1 MTETFDLSKI
11 RKGLQIQDE
20 ELLNKY
26 LKEIWS
32 DLSKRTKDTT
42 KGITKVTFNKY
53 YDLPGIIS
61 ERLFSCFDKDKDG
74 ILNLKEFTNGMQS
87 LFSKAESFDSLAKFI
102 FNLYDFNSS
111 GIIKKDDVRV
121 VLSYVPLSDSSS
133 NIKENVELVK
143 DKFEDR
149 VESQEQLFHILNIAF
164 KGKDK
169 MNFEEYIKVVKNIN
183 SDIFILLLMFLLEK
197 KPFSNYS
204 IQLHSMNIESPS
216 LHLSAT
222 PQLIPQQIASPSLH
236 SRFLSLKLRKKKLDK
251 NKNKGLAKATN
262 LLQLYSGVDNTKV
275 KEEKKDKNK
284 EESKDLK
291 EKRPQRRMRINLNN
305 LTDKTPGLSKNTF
318 TFGKDRENEDNKE
331 DDNAQDDIEEENFV
345 RYEGYVYKYS
355 QTQKK
360 MKRTYFRLIGKDL
373 YYYKKKEEKN
383 HRGMHNLSGVFIK
396 KGDDFEYDGKK
407 YLSIVIVYKSEK
419 SYYFDNENDFNIWM
433 EKLNAAVQNKSL
445 FDKYEVKQKI
455 GKGKFGLV
463 KFGIN
468 KETKQQVAIK
478 IMAKK
483 NMDKSDLELAKVE
496 IDILKIGQHPNI
508 IKLYDIYENENYIY
522 IIMEY
527 CSGGDLLSYFEHYEY
542 ELKETKVCEIIH
554 KLSMAIYYLHSYG
567 IVHRDL
573 KPENILMTDL
583 TPEAD
588 IRLLDFGLSKI
599 VGNEEKCTEPY
610 GTLSFVAPEVLQ
622 GKPYDKSVDL
632 WSIGIITFLL
642 LCGYLPFDD
651 KHSEREIARQTIQ
664 DPVPF
669 ESKIWNKYSSE
680 AKNFVERFVREY
692 LNYLIYKFLGIKSY
706 RFKDI
711 KSGHYLIK
719 DLEQKCLLRGK
730 DLAENFAQWFDE
742 LYLGKYD
749 LIPFFKVN
757 RINDD
762 LFELKIHVKNRE
774 SGDTIIMDD
783 LYHKDEIW
791 GLKSEDIG
799 KIIEKQLNYAVRY
812 MPELEN
818 LFEDEEKLE
827 SAVKAEVKQLSNQL
841 APYKRPINIVVRTQ
855 TLPRT
860 ATSKIKRKE
869 VKALLTECVK

>member
-1 MTETFDLSKI
+1 MIETFDLSKI
-11 RKGLQIQDE
+11 RKGLQIPDD

-32 DLSKRTKDTT
+32 DLSKRTKDTTKDTT

-61 ERLFSCFDKDKDG
+61 EKLFSYFDKDKDG
-74 ILNLKEFTNGMQS
+74 ILNLTEFTTGMQS
-87 LFSKAESFDSLAKFI
+87 LFSQNESFDSLAKFI
-102 FNLYDFNSS
+102 FNLYDFNST

-121 VLSYVPLSDSSS
+121 VLSYVPLQNDISS
-133 NIKENVELVK
+133 NIKDNVELVN

-164 KGKDK
+164 KNKEK
-169 MNFEEYIKVVKNIN
+169 MNFEEYINIIKNVN

-204 IQLHSMNIESPS
+204 IQLHSLTMESP
-216 LHLSAT
+216 HLQISAT
-222 PQLIPQQIASPSLH
+222 PTLLPQNIASPSLH
-236 SRFLSLKLRKKKLDK
+236 SRFLSPKLKKERLDK
-251 NKNKGLAKATN
+251 TKNNKGLSKATN
-262 LLQLYSGVDNTKV
+262 LLQLYSGVDNSKTN
-275 KEEKKDKNK
+275 KEEKKEKKK

-291 EKRPQRRMRINLNN
+291 EKRPQRRIRMNLNN
-305 LTDKTPGLSKNTF
+305 LTDKTPELSKNTF
-318 TFGKDRENEDNKE
+318 TFGKNQENEENKAEE
-331 DDNAQDDIEEENFV
+331 DMIGDIEEEQFV

-360 MKRTYFRLIGKDL
+360 MKRTYFRLVGKDL

-407 YLSIVIVYKSEK
+407 YLSIVMLYKSEK
-419 SYYFDNENDFNIWM
+419 SYYFDNEQDFNIWF
-433 EKLNAAVQNKSL
+433 EKLNQAIQNKSL
-445 FDKYEVKQKI
+445 FDKYEVRQKI

-463 KFGIN
+463 KCGIN

-542 ELKETKVCEIIH
+542 ELKETRVCEIIH

-583 TPEAD
+583 SPGAD

-599 VGNEEKCTEPY
+599 IGNEEKCTEPY

-669 ESKIWNKYSSE
+669 ESKIWNKYTPE
-680 AKNFVERFVREY
+680 AKNFVEGLLQKKPEKRFT
-692 LNYLIYKFLGIKSY
+692 IKEILEHPWIKKMDKVPEK
-706 RFKDI
+706 RKD
-711 KSGHYLIK
+711 
-719 DLEQKCLLRGK
+719 
-730 DLAENFAQWFDE
+730 N
-742 LYLGKYD
+742 
-749 LIPFFKVN
+749 
-757 RINDD
+757 
-762 LFELKIHVKNRE
+762 
-774 SGDTIIMDD
+774 
-783 LYHKDEIW
+783 
-791 GLKSEDIG
+791 KSES
-799 KIIEKQLNYAVRY
+799 KFFFY
-812 MPELEN
+812 
-818 LFEDEEKLE
+818 
-827 SAVKAEVKQLSNQL
+827 
-841 APYKRPINIVVRTQ
+841 
-855 TLPRT
+855 
-860 ATSKIKRKE
+860 TSKKE
-869 VKALLTECVK
+869 

>member
-1 MTETFDLSKI
+1 MQGDTLDLSKI
-11 RKGLQIQDE
+11 RKGLQIQDK

-32 DLSKRTKDTT
+32 DLSKRTIENS

-61 ERLFSCFDKDKDG
+61 ERMFAYFDKDKDG
-74 ILNLKEFTNGMQS
+74 ALSLNEFVNGMQS
-87 LFSKAESFDSLAKFI
+87 LFSQEESFDSLAKFI
-102 FNLYDFNSS
+102 FNLYDFNST

-121 VLSYVPLSDSSS
+121 VLSYVPLQRNDTTTVIKD
-133 NIKENVELVK
+133 NIEIVE

-164 KGKDK
+164 KNKEE
-169 MNFEEYIKVVKNIN
+169 MNFEEYINVIKNVN

-197 KPFSNYS
+197 KPFSSYS
-204 IQLHSMNIESPS
+204 IQLYALNPDTSKLVSS
-216 LHLSAT
+216 T
-222 PQLIPQQIASPSLH
+222 PKLQPQKIASPSLQ
-236 SRFLSLKLRKKKLDK
+236 SRFLSPKLKNKKLDSSK
-251 NKNKGLAKATN
+251 KKGLSQAAN
-262 LLQLYSGVDNTKV
+262 LLQLYSGVDPNKSKKE
-275 KEEKKDKNK
+275 KEEKEKVKDKDKDKKK
-284 EESKDLK
+284 EETKDGK
-291 EKRPQRRMRINLNN
+291 PRPQRRVRIKLDNLV
-305 LTDKTPGLSKNTF
+305 DKSPELSKNTF
-318 TFGKDRENEDNKE
+318 TFGKNVKNEENTSTTTETKDE
-331 DDNAQDDIEEENFV
+331 DDDLFDIQEDQCV
-345 RYEGYVYKYS
+345 QYEGYVYKYS
-355 QTQKK
+355 QSQKK
-360 MKRTYFRLIGKDL
+360 IKKTYFKLVGKDL
-373 YYYKKKEEKN
+373 YYYKKKEETN

-396 KGDDFEYDGKK
+396 RGEDFEFEGKK
-407 YLSIVIVYKSEK
+407 YYSIVILYKNEK
-419 SYYFDNENDFNIWM
+419 AYYFDNEKDFNIWF
-433 EKLNAAVQNKSL
+433 EKLNQAIQNKSL

-463 KFGIN
+463 KCGIN
-468 KETKQQVAIK
+468 KETKKPVAIK

-527 CSGGDLLSYFEHYEY
+527 CSGGDLLSYFEYHEY
-542 ELKETKVCEIIH
+542 ELPETKVCEIIH

-583 TPEAD
+583 SMQAD

-599 VGNEEKCTEPY
+599 VGNDEKCTEPY

-669 ESKIWNKYSSE
+669 EEKIWSKYSPE
-680 AKNFVERFVREY
+680 AKTFVDGLLQKNPEKRY
-692 LNYLIYKFLGIKSY
+692 SIKEILEHPW
-706 RFKDI
+706 I
-711 KSGHYLIK
+711 KK
-719 DLEQKCLLRGK
+719 MD
-730 DLAENFAQWFDE
+730 
-742 LYLGKYD
+742 
-749 LIPFFKVN
+749 KV
-757 RINDD
+757 
-762 LFELKIHVKNRE
+762 
-774 SGDTIIMDD
+774 
-783 LYHKDEIW
+783 
-791 GLKSEDIG
+791 
-799 KIIEKQLNYAVRY
+799 
-812 MPELEN
+812 PE
-818 LFEDEEKLE
+818 
-827 SAVKAEVKQLSNQL
+827 
-841 APYKRPINIVVRTQ
+841 
-855 TLPRT
+855 
-860 ATSKIKRKE
+860 KRKE
-869 VKALLTECVK
+869 NKNKSQFGTYTSKDE

>member
-1 MTETFDLSKI
+1 MTETIDLANI
-11 RKGLQIQDE
+11 RKSFQIPDDT
-20 ELLNKY
+20 LLNKY

-32 DLSKRTKDTT
+32 DISKRTKEAT
-42 KGITKVTFNKY
+42 KGITKIKFSKY

-74 ILNLKEFTNGMQS
+74 ILNLSEFTNGMKS
-87 LFSKAESFDSLAKFI
+87 LFSQNESFDSLAKFI
-102 FNLYDFNSS
+102 FNLYDFSSS
-111 GIIKKDDVRV
+111 GYIKKDDVRV
-121 VLSYVPLSDSSS
+121 VLSYIPLQNDVSSS
-133 NIKENVELVK
+133 IKENVELINER
-143 DKFEDR
+143 FEDR
-149 VESQEQLFHILNIAF
+149 IESQEQLFHILNIAF
-164 KGKDK
+164 KNKDK
-169 MNFEEYIKVVKNIN
+169 MNFEEYIKTIKNVN

-204 IQLHSMNIESPS
+204 IQMHSLAMESP
-216 LHLSAT
+216 HLQMSAT
-222 PQLIPQQIASPSLH
+222 PTLLPQNIASPSLN
-236 SRFLSLKLRKKKLDK
+236 SRFLSPKLKKKQLDK
-251 NKNKGLAKATN
+251 NKKQGLSKATN
-262 LLQLYSGVDNTKV
+262 LLQLYSGVDNSKV
-275 KEEKKDKNK
+275 TKEEKKEKKK
-284 EESKDLK
+284 EESNDLK
-291 EKRPQRRMRINLNN
+291 DKRPQRRNRINLNV
-305 LTDKTPGLSKNTF
+305 LTDKTPELSKNAF
-318 TFGKDRENEDNKE
+318 TFGKNNANEENKE
-331 DDNAQDDIEEENFV
+331 DEDFIGNYEEDQFV

-373 YYYKKKEEKN
+373 YYYKKKEELN

-407 YLSIVIVYKSEK
+407 YLSIVILYKSEK
-419 SYYFDNENDFNIWM
+419 SYYFDNEQDFNIWF
-433 EKLNAAVQNKSL
+433 EKLNAAINNKSL

-463 KFGIN
+463 KCGIN

-496 IDILKIGQHPNI
+496 IDILKIAQHPNI

-527 CSGGDLLSYFEHYEY
+527 CSGGDLLSYFEHYDY
-542 ELKETKVCEIIH
+542 ELKETRVCEIIH
-554 KLSMAIYYLHSYG
+554 KLSMAIYFLHSYG

-669 ESKIWNKYSSE
+669 ENKIWNKYSSE
-680 AKNFVERFVREY
+680 AKSFVDGLLQKKPEKRY
-692 LNYLIYKFLGIKSY
+692 SIKEVLEHPWIKKMDKVPEK
-706 RFKDI
+706 RKDN
-711 KSGHYLIK
+711 KSGSKFGFY
-719 DLEQKCLLRGK
+719 
-730 DLAENFAQWFDE
+730 
-742 LYLGKYD
+742 
-749 LIPFFKVN
+749 
-757 RINDD
+757 
-762 LFELKIHVKNRE
+762 
-774 SGDTIIMDD
+774 
-783 LYHKDEIW
+783 
-791 GLKSEDIG
+791 
-799 KIIEKQLNYAVRY
+799 
-812 MPELEN
+812 
-818 LFEDEEKLE
+818 
-827 SAVKAEVKQLSNQL
+827 
-841 APYKRPINIVVRTQ
+841 
-855 TLPRT
+855 
-860 ATSKIKRKE
+860 TSKME
-869 VKALLTECVK
+869 

>member
-1 MTETFDLSKI
+1 MQVDTLDLSKI

-32 DLSKRTKDTT
+32 DLSKRSIENS

-61 ERLFSCFDKDKDG
+61 ERMFAYFDKDKDG
-74 ILNLKEFTNGMQS
+74 ALSLNEFVNGMKS
-87 LFSKAESFDSLAKFI
+87 LFSQEESFDSLAKFI
-102 FNLYDFNSS
+102 FNLYDFNST

-121 VLSYVPLSDSSS
+121 VLSYVPLQRNDTSTAIKD
-133 NIKENVELVK
+133 NIEIVE

-164 KGKDK
+164 KKKDE
-169 MNFEEYIKVVKNIN
+169 MNFEEYLNVIKNVN

-197 KPFSNYS
+197 KPFSSYS
-204 IQLHSMNIESPS
+204 IQLYALNPDTAKPESN
-216 LHLSAT
+216 T
-222 PQLIPQQIASPSLH
+222 PKLEPQRIASPSLK
-236 SRFLSLKLRKKKLDK
+236 SRFLSPKLKNKKLDSSK
-251 NKNKGLAKATN
+251 KKGLSQAAN
-262 LLQLYSGVDNTKV
+262 LLQLYSGVDINKNI
-275 KEEKKDKNK
+275 KEKEKEKEKAKKKDETK
-284 EESKDLK
+284 EGKP
-291 EKRPQRRMRINLNN
+291 RPQRRVRIKLDNLA
-305 LTDKTPGLSKNTF
+305 DKTPELSKNTF
-318 TFGKDRENEDNKE
+318 TFGKNVKNDESSTTESKDDDDDLFDIQED
-331 DDNAQDDIEEENFV
+331 QCV
-345 RYEGYVYKYS
+345 QYEGYVYKYS
-355 QTQKK
+355 QSQKK
-360 MKRTYFRLIGKDL
+360 IKKTYFKLIGKDL

-396 KGDDFEYDGKK
+396 RGEDFEFEGKK
-407 YLSIVIVYKSEK
+407 YYSIVILYKNEK
-419 SYYFDNENDFNIWM
+419 SYYFDNEKDFNIWF
-433 EKLNAAVQNKSL
+433 EKLNLAIQNKSL

-463 KFGIN
+463 KCGIN
-468 KETKQQVAIK
+468 KETKKPVAIK

-527 CSGGDLLSYFEHYEY
+527 CSGGDLLSYFEYHEY
-542 ELKETKVCEIIH
+542 ELPETKVCEIIH

-583 TPEAD
+583 SMQAD

-599 VGNEEKCTEPY
+599 VGNDEKCTEPY

-632 WSIGIITFLL
+632 WSIGIIAFLL

-669 ESKIWNKYSSE
+669 EEKIWSKYSPE
-680 AKNFVERFVREY
+680 AKSFVDGLLQKKPEKRY
-692 LNYLIYKFLGIKSY
+692 TIKEVLEHPW
-706 RFKDI
+706 I
-711 KSGHYLIK
+711 KK
-719 DLEQKCLLRGK
+719 MD
-730 DLAENFAQWFDE
+730 
-742 LYLGKYD
+742 
-749 LIPFFKVN
+749 KV
-757 RINDD
+757 
-762 LFELKIHVKNRE
+762 
-774 SGDTIIMDD
+774 
-783 LYHKDEIW
+783 
-791 GLKSEDIG
+791 
-799 KIIEKQLNYAVRY
+799 
-812 MPELEN
+812 PE
-818 LFEDEEKLE
+818 
-827 SAVKAEVKQLSNQL
+827 
-841 APYKRPINIVVRTQ
+841 
-855 TLPRT
+855 
-860 ATSKIKRKE
+860 KRKE
-869 VKALLTECVK
+869 NKNKSQFGTYTSKEE

>member
-32 DLSKRTKDTT
+32 DLSKRTKDVT

-61 ERLFSCFDKDKDG
+61 ERLFACFDKDKDG
-74 ILNLKEFTNGMQS
+74 ILNLTEFTTGMQS
-87 LFSKAESFDSLAKFI
+87 LFSQAESFDSLAKFI
-102 FNLYDFNSS
+102 FNLYDFNST

-133 NIKENVELVK
+133 NIKENIELVQ

-164 KGKDK
+164 KNKDK
-169 MNFEEYIKVVKNIN
+169 MNFEEYINVIKNVN

-204 IQLHSMNIESPS
+204 IELHSLTFESPNI
-216 LHLSAT
+216 HVSAT
-222 PQLIPQQIASPSLH
+222 PTLLPQQIASPSLH
-236 SRFLSLKLRKKKLDK
+236 SRFLSPKLKKKKLDK
-251 NKNKGLAKATN
+251 NKNNKGLSKATN
-262 LLQLYSGVDNTKV
+262 LLQLYSGVDNSKK
-275 KEEKKDKNK
+275 KEEVKQEKD
-284 EESKDLK
+284 ESKDLK

-305 LTDKTPGLSKNTF
+305 LTDKTPELSKNTF
-318 TFGKDRENEDNKE
+318 TFSQQKESEENKEELEDNFQE
-331 DDNAQDDIEEENFV
+331 AIEEDQCV

-396 KGDDFEYDGKK
+396 KGEDFEYDGKK
-407 YLSIVIVYKSEK
+407 YLSIVILYKTEK
-419 SYYFDNENDFNIWM
+419 SYYFDNEEDFNKWF
-433 EKLNAAVQNKSL
+433 EKLNLAVQNKSL

-463 KFGIN
+463 KCGIN
-468 KETKQQVAIK
+468 KETNKQVAIK

-496 IDILKIGQHPNI
+496 IDILKISQHPNI

-527 CSGGDLLSYFEHYEY
+527 CSGGDLLSYFEYYEY
-542 ELKETKVCEIIH
+542 QLKETKVCEIIH
-554 KLSMAIYYLHSYG
+554 KLSMAIYFLHSYG

-599 VGNEEKCTEPY
+599 IGNEEKCTEPY

-669 ESKIWNKYSSE
+669 ENKIWNKYTPE
-680 AKNFVERFVREY
+680 ARTFVEGLLQKKPEKRYSIKELLEHPWIKKMDKVPNKRRDSK
-692 LNYLIYKFLGIKSY
+692 NANKFGY
-706 RFKDI
+706 
-711 KSGHYLIK
+711 Y
-719 DLEQKCLLRGK
+719 
-730 DLAENFAQWFDE
+730 
-742 LYLGKYD
+742 
-749 LIPFFKVN
+749 
-757 RINDD
+757 
-762 LFELKIHVKNRE
+762 
-774 SGDTIIMDD
+774 
-783 LYHKDEIW
+783 
-791 GLKSEDIG
+791 
-799 KIIEKQLNYAVRY
+799 
-812 MPELEN
+812 
-818 LFEDEEKLE
+818 
-827 SAVKAEVKQLSNQL
+827 
-841 APYKRPINIVVRTQ
+841 
-855 TLPRT
+855 
-860 ATSKIKRKE
+860 TSKNE
-869 VKALLTECVK
+869 

>member
-74 ILNLKEFTNGMQS
+74 ILNLTEFTTGMQS
-87 LFSKAESFDSLAKFI
+87 LFSQAESFDSLAKFI
-102 FNLYDFNSS
+102 FNLYDFNST

-133 NIKENVELVK
+133 NVKENVELVK

-164 KGKDK
+164 KGKEK
-169 MNFEEYIKVVKNIN
+169 MNFEEYINVVKNVN

-204 IQLHSMNIESPS
+204 IQLHSLNSESPS

-236 SRFLSLKLRKKKLDK
+236 SQFLSPKLRKKKLDK
-251 NKNKGLAKATN
+251 NKNKGLSKATN
-262 LLQLYSGVDNTKV
+262 LLQLYSGVDNSKV
-275 KEEKKDKNK
+275 KEEKKEKKN

-305 LTDKTPGLSKNTF
+305 LTDKTPELSKNTF
-318 TFGKDRENEDNKE
+318 TFGKDKESEGNKEEEDNPLE
-331 DDNAQDDIEEENFV
+331 DIEEENFV

-396 KGDDFEYDGKK
+396 KGEDLEYDGKK

-419 SYYFDNENDFNIWM
+419 SYYFDNEDDFNIWF

-680 AKNFVERFVREY
+680 AKNFVEG
-692 LNYLIYKFLGIKSY
+692 LL
-706 RFKDI
+706 
-711 KSGHYLIK
+711 
-719 DLEQKCLLRGK
+719 QKK
-730 DLAENFAQWFDE
+730 
-742 LYLGKYD
+742 
-749 LIPFFKVN
+749 P
-757 RINDD
+757 
-762 LFELKIHVKNRE
+762 
-774 SGDTIIMDD
+774 
-783 LYHKDEIW
+783 
-791 GLKSEDIG
+791 
-799 KIIEKQLNYAVRY
+799 EKR
-812 MPELEN
+812 
-818 LFEDEEKLE
+818 
-827 SAVKAEVKQLSNQL
+827 LS
-841 APYKRPINIVVRTQ
+841 I
-855 TLPRT
+855 
-860 ATSKIKRKE
+860 KE
-869 VKALLTECVK
+869 VLEHPWIKKMDKVPNKRRDTKKESKFGFYTSRND

>member
-305 LTDKTPGLSKNTF
+305 LTDKTPELSKNTF
-318 TFGKDRENEDNKE
+318 TFGKERENEDNKE
-331 DDNAQDDIEEENFV
+331 DDNAQEDIEEENFV

-419 SYYFDNENDFNIWM
+419 SYYFDNEDDFNIWM

-455 GKGKFGLV
+455 GNGKFGLV

-680 AKNFVERFVREY
+680 AKNFVERLLQKKPEKR
-692 LNYLIYKFLGIKSY
+692 LTIKEILEHPW
-706 RFKDI
+706 I
-711 KSGHYLIK
+711 KK
-719 DLEQKCLLRGK
+719 MD
-730 DLAENFAQWFDE
+730 
-742 LYLGKYD
+742 
-749 LIPFFKVN
+749 KVPN
-757 RINDD
+757 KRRDTKKESQFGFYTSRND
-762 LFELKIHVKNRE
+762 
-774 SGDTIIMDD
+774 
-783 LYHKDEIW
+783 
-791 GLKSEDIG
+791 
-799 KIIEKQLNYAVRY
+799 
-812 MPELEN
+812 
-818 LFEDEEKLE
+818 
-827 SAVKAEVKQLSNQL
+827 
-841 APYKRPINIVVRTQ
+841 
-855 TLPRT
+855 
-860 ATSKIKRKE
+860 
-869 VKALLTECVK
+869 

>member
-1 MTETFDLSKI
+1 MSETLDLSKV
-11 RKGLQIQDE
+11 RKSLQIRDE

-32 DLSKRTKDTT
+32 DLSKRTKDVT

-61 ERLFSCFDKDKDG
+61 ERLFACFDKDKDG
-74 ILNLKEFTNGMQS
+74 ILNLTEFTTGMQS
-87 LFSKAESFDSLAKFI
+87 LFSQAESFDSLAKFI
-102 FNLYDFNSS
+102 FNLYDFNST

-133 NIKENVELVK
+133 NIKENIELVQ

-164 KGKDK
+164 KNKDK
-169 MNFEEYIKVVKNIN
+169 MNFEEYINVIKNVN

-204 IQLHSMNIESPS
+204 IELHSLTFESPNI
-216 LHLSAT
+216 HVSAT
-222 PQLIPQQIASPSLH
+222 PTLLPQQIASPSLH
-236 SRFLSLKLRKKKLDK
+236 SRFLSPKLKKKKLDK
-251 NKNKGLAKATN
+251 NKNNKGLSKATN
-262 LLQLYSGVDNTKV
+262 LLQLYSGVDNSKK
-275 KEEKKDKNK
+275 KEEVKQEKD
-284 EESKDLK
+284 ESKDLK

-305 LTDKTPGLSKNTF
+305 LTDKTPELSKNTF
-318 TFGKDRENEDNKE
+318 LFSQQKESEENKEELEDNFQE
-331 DDNAQDDIEEENFV
+331 AIEEDQCV
-345 RYEGYVYKYS
+345 RYEGYVCKYS

-396 KGDDFEYDGKK
+396 KGEDFEYDGKK
-407 YLSIVIVYKSEK
+407 YLSIVILYKTEK
-419 SYYFDNENDFNIWM
+419 SYYFDNEEDFNKWF
-433 EKLNAAVQNKSL
+433 EKLNLAVQNKSL

-463 KFGIN
+463 KCGIN
-468 KETKQQVAIK
+468 KETNKQVAIK

-496 IDILKIGQHPNI
+496 IDILKISQHPNI

-527 CSGGDLLSYFEHYEY
+527 CSGGDLLSYFEYYEY
-542 ELKETKVCEIIH
+542 QLKETKVCEIIH
-554 KLSMAIYYLHSYG
+554 KLSMAIYFLHSYG

-599 VGNEEKCTEPY
+599 IGNEEKCTEPY

-669 ESKIWNKYSSE
+669 ENKIWSKYTPE
-680 AKNFVERFVREY
+680 ARTFVEGLLQKKPEKRYSIKELLEHPWIKKMDKVPNKRRDSK
-692 LNYLIYKFLGIKSY
+692 NVNKFGY
-706 RFKDI
+706 
-711 KSGHYLIK
+711 Y
-719 DLEQKCLLRGK
+719 
-730 DLAENFAQWFDE
+730 
-742 LYLGKYD
+742 
-749 LIPFFKVN
+749 
-757 RINDD
+757 
-762 LFELKIHVKNRE
+762 
-774 SGDTIIMDD
+774 
-783 LYHKDEIW
+783 
-791 GLKSEDIG
+791 
-799 KIIEKQLNYAVRY
+799 
-812 MPELEN
+812 
-818 LFEDEEKLE
+818 
-827 SAVKAEVKQLSNQL
+827 
-841 APYKRPINIVVRTQ
+841 
-855 TLPRT
+855 
-860 ATSKIKRKE
+860 TSKNE
-869 VKALLTECVK
+869 

>member
-1 MTETFDLSKI
+1 MQVDTLDLSKI

-20 ELLNKY
+20 ELLHKY
-26 LKEIWS
+26 LKEIWA
-32 DLSKRTKDTT
+32 DLSKRSVENT
-42 KGITKVTFNKY
+42 KGLTKVTFNKY

-61 ERLFSCFDKDKDG
+61 ERLFACFDKDKDG
-74 ILNLKEFTNGMQS
+74 VLNVQEFVNGMQS
-87 LFSKAESFDSLAKFI
+87 LFSQAESFDSLAKFI
-102 FNLYDFNSS
+102 FNLYDFNST
-111 GIIKKDDVRV
+111 GLIKKDDVRV
-121 VLSYVPLSDSSS
+121 VLSYVPLQRSDTSTVIKD
-133 NIKENVELVK
+133 NIEIVE
-143 DKFEDR
+143 DNFEDR

-164 KGKDK
+164 KDK
-169 MNFEEYIKVVKNIN
+169 EEMNFEQYTNVIKNVN

-197 KPFSNYS
+197 KPFSSYS
-204 IQLHSMNIESPS
+204 IQVYSLTSDAPKEKLSNTPKLQPQKIAYPS
-216 LHLSAT
+216 L
-222 PQLIPQQIASPSLH
+222 Q
-236 SRFLSLKLRKKKLDK
+236 SRFVSPKLRKKNLDK
-251 NKNKGLAKATN
+251 NRKKELTKATN
-262 LLQLYSGVDNTKV
+262 LLQLYSGVDTSQNKKKEEKKEKEK
-275 KEEKKDKNK
+275 KEEKKDT
-284 EESKDLK
+284 KDHGK
-291 EKRPQRRMRINLNN
+291 QRPQRRVRIKLDNLA
-305 LTDKTPGLSKNTF
+305 DKTPELSKNTF
-318 TFGKDRENEDNKE
+318 TFGKNAGNSNNENSNNKE
-331 DDNAQDDIEEENFV
+331 DEDDDIIDIQEDQCV
-345 RYEGYVYKYS
+345 QYEGYVYKYS
-355 QTQKK
+355 QSQKK
-360 MKRTYFRLIGKDL
+360 MKKTYFKLVGKDL

-396 KGDDFEYDGKK
+396 KGEDFEYDGKK

-419 SYYFDNENDFNIWM
+419 SYYFDNEDDFNIWF

-669 ESKIWNKYSSE
+669 ESKIWSKYSSE
-680 AKNFVERFVREY
+680 AKNFVEGLLQKKPEKRLSIKEVLEHPWIKKMDKVPEKRKNGNKKES
-692 LNYLIYKFLGIKSY
+692 KFGFY
-706 RFKDI
+706 
-711 KSGHYLIK
+711 
-719 DLEQKCLLRGK
+719 
-730 DLAENFAQWFDE
+730 
-742 LYLGKYD
+742 
-749 LIPFFKVN
+749 
-757 RINDD
+757 
-762 LFELKIHVKNRE
+762 
-774 SGDTIIMDD
+774 
-783 LYHKDEIW
+783 
-791 GLKSEDIG
+791 
-799 KIIEKQLNYAVRY
+799 
-812 MPELEN
+812 
-818 LFEDEEKLE
+818 
-827 SAVKAEVKQLSNQL
+827 
-841 APYKRPINIVVRTQ
+841 
-855 TLPRT
+855 
-860 ATSKIKRKE
+860 TSKND
-869 VKALLTECVK
+869 

>member
-32 DLSKRTKDTT
+32 DLSKRTKDTK

-74 ILNLKEFTNGMQS
+74 ILNLTEFTTGMQS
-87 LFSKAESFDSLAKFI
+87 LFSQAESFDSLAKSI
-102 FNLYDFNSS
+102 FNLYDFNSR

-133 NIKENVELVK
+133 NVKENVELVK

-164 KGKDK
+164 KGKEK
-169 MNFEEYIKVVKNIN
+169 MNFEEYINVVKNVN

-204 IQLHSMNIESPS
+204 IQMHSLNSESPS
-216 LHLSAT
+216 LHLSVT

-236 SRFLSLKLRKKKLDK
+236 SQFLSSKLRKKKLDK
-251 NKNKGLAKATN
+251 NKNKGLSKATN
-262 LLQLYSGVDNTKV
+262 LLQLYSGVDNSKV
-275 KEEKKDKNK
+275 KEEKKEKKN

-305 LTDKTPGLSKNTF
+305 LTDKTPELSKNTF
-318 TFGKDRENEDNKE
+318 TFGKDKESEGNKEEEDNPLE
-331 DDNAQDDIEEENFV
+331 DIEEENFV

-396 KGDDFEYDGKK
+396 KGEEFEYDGKK
-407 YLSIVIVYKSEK
+407 YLSIVIVYKSKK
-419 SYYFDNENDFNIWM
+419 SYYFDNEDDFNIWF

-669 ESKIWNKYSSE
+669 ESKIWSKYSSE
-680 AKNFVERFVREY
+680 AKNFVEGLLQKKPEKRLSIKEVLEHPWIKKMDKVPNKRRDTKTES
-692 LNYLIYKFLGIKSY
+692 KFGFY
-706 RFKDI
+706 
-711 KSGHYLIK
+711 
-719 DLEQKCLLRGK
+719 
-730 DLAENFAQWFDE
+730 
-742 LYLGKYD
+742 
-749 LIPFFKVN
+749 
-757 RINDD
+757 
-762 LFELKIHVKNRE
+762 
-774 SGDTIIMDD
+774 
-783 LYHKDEIW
+783 
-791 GLKSEDIG
+791 
-799 KIIEKQLNYAVRY
+799 
-812 MPELEN
+812 
-818 LFEDEEKLE
+818 
-827 SAVKAEVKQLSNQL
+827 
-841 APYKRPINIVVRTQ
+841 
-855 TLPRT
+855 
-860 ATSKIKRKE
+860 TSKND
-869 VKALLTECVK
+869 

>member
-74 ILNLKEFTNGMQS
+74 ILNITEFTNGMQS
-87 LFSKAESFDSLAKFI
+87 LFSQAESFDSLAKFI

-204 IQLHSMNIESPS
+204 IQLHSMNLESPS

-236 SRFLSLKLRKKKLDK
+236 SRFLSPKLRKKKLDK

-305 LTDKTPGLSKNTF
+305 LTDKTPELSKNTF

-419 SYYFDNENDFNIWM
+419 SYYFDNEDDFNIWM

-455 GKGKFGLV
+455 GNGKFGLV

-680 AKNFVERFVREY
+680 AKNFVEGLLQKKPEKR
-692 LNYLIYKFLGIKSY
+692 LTIKEILEHPW
-706 RFKDI
+706 I
-711 KSGHYLIK
+711 KK
-719 DLEQKCLLRGK
+719 MD
-730 DLAENFAQWFDE
+730 
-742 LYLGKYD
+742 
-749 LIPFFKVN
+749 KVPN
-757 RINDD
+757 KRRDT
-762 LFELKIHVKNRE
+762 KKE
-774 SGDTIIMDD
+774 SQFGF
-783 LYHKDEIW
+783 Y
-791 GLKSEDIG
+791 
-799 KIIEKQLNYAVRY
+799 
-812 MPELEN
+812 
-818 LFEDEEKLE
+818 
-827 SAVKAEVKQLSNQL
+827 
-841 APYKRPINIVVRTQ
+841 
-855 TLPRT
+855 
-860 ATSKIKRKE
+860 TSKND
-869 VKALLTECVK
+869 

>member
-1 MTETFDLSKI
+1 MSETLDLSKV
-11 RKGLQIQDE
+11 RKSLQIQDE

-32 DLSKRTKDTT
+32 DLSKRTKDVA

-53 YDLPGIIS
+53 YELPGIIS
-61 ERLFSCFDKDKDG
+61 ERLFACFDKDKDG
-74 ILNLKEFTNGMQS
+74 ILNLTEFTTGMLS
-87 LFSKAESFDSLAKFI
+87 LFSQGESFDSLAKFI
-102 FNLYDFNSS
+102 FNLYDFNST

-133 NIKENVELVK
+133 NAKENIELVK

-164 KGKDK
+164 KNKDK
-169 MNFEEYIKVVKNIN
+169 MNFEEYINVIKNVN

-204 IQLHSMNIESPS
+204 IQLHSLTFESPNI
-216 LHLSAT
+216 HVSAT
-222 PQLIPQQIASPSLH
+222 PTLFPEQIASPSLH
-236 SRFLSLKLRKKKLDK
+236 SRFLSPKLRKKKLEK
-251 NKNKGLAKATN
+251 NKNNKGLSKATN
-262 LLQLYSGVDNTKV
+262 LLQLYSGVDNSKK
-275 KEEKKDKNK
+275 KEEKKPEK

-291 EKRPQRRMRINLNN
+291 EKRPQRRMRINLTN
-305 LTDKTPGLSKNTF
+305 LTDKTPELSQNTF
-318 TFGKDRENEDNKE
+318 TFSQQKENEENKE
-331 DDNAQDDIEEENFV
+331 EVDDNIQEAIEEDQCV

-360 MKRTYFRLIGKDL
+360 MKKTYFRLIGKDL

-396 KGDDFEYDGKK
+396 KGEDFEYDGKK
-407 YLSIVIVYKSEK
+407 YMSIVILYKTEK
-419 SYYFDNENDFNIWM
+419 SYYFDNEEDFNKWF
-433 EKLNAAVQNKSL
+433 EKLNLAVQNKSL
-445 FDKYEVKQKI
+445 FDKYEVRQKI

-463 KFGIN
+463 KSGIN
-468 KETKQQVAIK
+468 KETHKQVAIK

-496 IDILKIGQHPNI
+496 IDILKISQHPNI

-527 CSGGDLLSYFEHYEY
+527 CSGGDLLSYFEYYEY

-554 KLSMAIYYLHSYG
+554 KLSMAIYFLHSYG

-599 VGNEEKCTEPY
+599 IGNEEKCTEPY

-642 LCGYLPFDD
+642 LCGYLPFDY

-669 ESKIWNKYSSE
+669 ESKIWNKYSPE
-680 AKNFVERFVREY
+680 ARTFVE
-692 LNYLIYKFLGIKSY
+692 G
-706 RFKDI
+706 
-711 KSGHYLIK
+711 
-719 DLEQKCLLRGK
+719 LL
-730 DLAENFAQWFDE
+730 
-742 LYLGKYD
+742 
-749 LIPFFKVN
+749 
-757 RINDD
+757 
-762 LFELKIHVKNRE
+762 H
-774 SGDTIIMDD
+774 
-783 LYHKDEIW
+783 
-791 GLKSEDIG
+791 
-799 KIIEKQLNYAVRY
+799 
-812 MPELEN
+812 
-818 LFEDEEKLE
+818 
-827 SAVKAEVKQLSNQL
+827 
-841 APYKRPINIVVRTQ
+841 KRPEKRYSIKEVLEHPWIKKMDKVPNKR
-855 TLPRT
+855 RDSKN
-860 ATSKIKRKE
+860 ANKFGYYTSKND
-869 VKALLTECVK
+869 

>member
-74 ILNLKEFTNGMQS
+74 ILNLTEFTTGMQS
-87 LFSKAESFDSLAKFI
+87 LFSQAESFDSLAKFI
-102 FNLYDFNSS
+102 FNLYDFNST

-133 NIKENVELVK
+133 NVKENVELVK

-164 KGKDK
+164 KGKEK
-169 MNFEEYIKVVKNIN
+169 MNFEEYINVVKNVN

-204 IQLHSMNIESPS
+204 IQMHSLNSESPS

-236 SRFLSLKLRKKKLDK
+236 SRFLSPKLRKKKLDK
-251 NKNKGLAKATN
+251 NKNKGLSKATN
-262 LLQLYSGVDNTKV
+262 LLQLYSGVDNSKV
-275 KEEKKDKNK
+275 KEEKKEKKN

-305 LTDKTPGLSKNTF
+305 LTDKTPELSKNTF
-318 TFGKDRENEDNKE
+318 TFGKDKESEGNKEEEDNPLE
-331 DDNAQDDIEEENFV
+331 DIEEENFV

-396 KGDDFEYDGKK
+396 KGEDFEYDGKK

-419 SYYFDNENDFNIWM
+419 SYYFDNEDDFNIWF

-669 ESKIWNKYSSE
+669 ESKIWSKYSSE
-680 AKNFVERFVREY
+680 AKNFVEGLLQKKPEKR
-692 LNYLIYKFLGIKSY
+692 LSIKEVLEHPW
-706 RFKDI
+706 I
-711 KSGHYLIK
+711 KK
-719 DLEQKCLLRGK
+719 MD
-730 DLAENFAQWFDE
+730 
-742 LYLGKYD
+742 
-749 LIPFFKVN
+749 KVPN
-757 RINDD
+757 KR
-762 LFELKIHVKNRE
+762 R
-774 SGDTIIMDD
+774 DTKKGSQFGF
-783 LYHKDEIW
+783 Y
-791 GLKSEDIG
+791 
-799 KIIEKQLNYAVRY
+799 
-812 MPELEN
+812 
-818 LFEDEEKLE
+818 
-827 SAVKAEVKQLSNQL
+827 
-841 APYKRPINIVVRTQ
+841 
-855 TLPRT
+855 
-860 ATSKIKRKE
+860 TSKND
-869 VKALLTECVK
+869 

>member
-1 MTETFDLSKI
+1 MSETLDLSKV
-11 RKGLQIQDE
+11 RKSLQIQDE

-32 DLSKRTKDTT
+32 DLSKRTKDVA

-53 YDLPGIIS
+53 YELPGIIS
-61 ERLFSCFDKDKDG
+61 ERLFACFDKDKDG
-74 ILNLKEFTNGMQS
+74 ILNLTEFTTGMLS
-87 LFSKAESFDSLAKFI
+87 LFSQGESFDSLAKFI
-102 FNLYDFNSS
+102 FNLYDFNST

-133 NIKENVELVK
+133 NAKENIELVK

-164 KGKDK
+164 KNKEK
-169 MNFEEYIKVVKNIN
+169 MNFEEYINVIKNVN

-204 IQLHSMNIESPS
+204 IQLHSLTFESPNI
-216 LHLSAT
+216 HVSAT
-222 PQLIPQQIASPSLH
+222 PTLIPEQIASPSLH
-236 SRFLSLKLRKKKLDK
+236 SRFLSPKLRKKKLEK
-251 NKNKGLAKATN
+251 NKNNKGLSKATN
-262 LLQLYSGVDNTKV
+262 LLQLYSGVDNSKK
-275 KEEKKDKNK
+275 KEEKKTEK

-305 LTDKTPGLSKNTF
+305 LTDKTPELSQNTF
-318 TFGKDRENEDNKE
+318 TFSQQKENEENKE
-331 DDNAQDDIEEENFV
+331 EVDDNIQEAIEEDQCV

-360 MKRTYFRLIGKDL
+360 MKKTYFRLIGKDL

-396 KGDDFEYDGKK
+396 KGEDFEYDGKK
-407 YLSIVIVYKSEK
+407 YMSIVIVYKTEK
-419 SYYFDNENDFNIWM
+419 SYYFDNEEDFNKWF
-433 EKLNAAVQNKSL
+433 EKLNLAVQNKSL
-445 FDKYEVKQKI
+445 FDKYEVRQKI

-463 KFGIN
+463 KSGIN
-468 KETKQQVAIK
+468 KETHKQVAIK

-496 IDILKIGQHPNI
+496 IDILKISQHPNI

-527 CSGGDLLSYFEHYEY
+527 CSGGDLLSYFEYYEY

-554 KLSMAIYYLHSYG
+554 KLSMAIYFLHSYG

-599 VGNEEKCTEPY
+599 IGNEEKCTEPY

-642 LCGYLPFDD
+642 LCGYLPFDY

-669 ESKIWNKYSSE
+669 ESKIWNKYSPE
-680 AKNFVERFVREY
+680 ARTFVE
-692 LNYLIYKFLGIKSY
+692 G
-706 RFKDI
+706 
-711 KSGHYLIK
+711 
-719 DLEQKCLLRGK
+719 LL
-730 DLAENFAQWFDE
+730 
-742 LYLGKYD
+742 
-749 LIPFFKVN
+749 
-757 RINDD
+757 
-762 LFELKIHVKNRE
+762 H
-774 SGDTIIMDD
+774 
-783 LYHKDEIW
+783 
-791 GLKSEDIG
+791 
-799 KIIEKQLNYAVRY
+799 
-812 MPELEN
+812 
-818 LFEDEEKLE
+818 
-827 SAVKAEVKQLSNQL
+827 
-841 APYKRPINIVVRTQ
+841 KRPEKRYSIKEVLEHPWIKKMDKVPNKR
-855 TLPRT
+855 RDSKN
-860 ATSKIKRKE
+860 ANKFGYYTSKND
-869 VKALLTECVK
+869 